1 MRKRHYIVYVT
12 RDDQGQLHKVPIPM
26 RYAYA
31 FVTAAVVGLFTI
43 TGLAGSYG
51 RMLLK
56 TEQFNRVRSD
66 QQTLRKQYQILQKDA
81 KQKDIQVASLGS
93 LASEVSMFYGL
104 RQSKLGVVVKAPR
117 TTGATTAVLAE
128 NDTYENSLDRLYA
141 LRDTALSG
149 VATRALTSG
158 LGPNS
163 TLTDWVN
170 LADAPTLWPVMGR
183 ITSSFGERPIHSPG
197 TRVSS
202 IAELILPL
210 LPGTAIHAT
219 GDAVVASAGWGTGY
233 GREVVLNH
241 GHGITTCTLTWLPSR
256 VVPGWEH
263 HARQVIGYVGV
274 SGRSTGA
281 HLHYEVRIN
290 DTAVNPHRYMRMTMA
305 QMAETH
311 RVAATIRSV
320 ILAGGLKI
328 DPSHPCAMSAE
339 FSAITES
346 NRRRRLHLHR
356 RKQRPDLE

>member
-1 MRKRHYIVYVT
+1 MRKRQYIVYVT

-56 TEQFNRVRSD
+56 TEQFNRVRSQ
-66 QQTLRKQYQILQKDA
+66 QQTLRKQYQLLQKDA

-93 LASEVSMFYGL
+93 LASEVSMLYGL
-104 RQSKLGVVVKAPR
+104 RQSKLGVVKAPR
-117 TTGATTAVLAE
+117 TTGATNSALAD
-128 NDTYENSLDRLYA
+128 NDTYKNSLDRLYA

-158 LGPNS
+158 LGPTS

-183 ITSSFGERPIHSPG
+183 ITSSFGERNDPFAGDEGEFHRGID
-197 TRVSS
+197 
-202 IAELILPL
+202 IAAPT
-210 LPGTAIHAT
+210 GTAIHAT
-219 GDAVVASAGWGTGY
+219 GDAVVASAGWGSGY

-241 GHGITTCTLTWLPSR
+241 GHGITTLYAHMASIT
-256 VVPGWEH
+256 VVPGENIT
-263 HARQVIGYVGV
+263 RGQVIGYVGV

-305 QMAETH
+305 QMAETT
-311 RVAATIRSV
+311 VMPQQS
-320 ILAGGLKI
+320 G
-328 DPSHPCAMSAE
+328 
-339 FSAITES
+339 
-346 NRRRRLHLHR
+346 
-356 RKQRPDLE
+356 Q